1 MQRCGK
7 IDGHETVILP
17 LSCDREKIVLSL
29 VVVLLLQTGKTFTN
43 WMKMLW
49 EQNLEGWSTQLKEK

>member
-29 VVVLLLQTGKTFTN
+29 VVLLLQTGKTFTN